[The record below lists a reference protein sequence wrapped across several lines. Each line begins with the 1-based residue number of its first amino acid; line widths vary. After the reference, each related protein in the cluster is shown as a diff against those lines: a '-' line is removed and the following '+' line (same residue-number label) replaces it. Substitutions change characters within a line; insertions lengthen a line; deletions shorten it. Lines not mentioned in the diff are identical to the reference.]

1 MKNVNKRLRKEKE
14 QSELNY
20 VSNTAGVLR
29 EIEAA
34 YIFRYL
40 DSSLFL
46 LARPVTVLLIFVFF
60 VYVNNF
66 VEDDVNIRRG
76 QMNGLHLC
84 QKVQIIHFR

>member
-1 MKNVNKRLRKEKE
+1 MSK
-14 QSELNY
+14 
-20 VSNTAGVLR
+20 
-29 EIEAA
+29 
-34 YIFRYL
+34 
-40 DSSLFL
+40 L
-46 LARPVTVLLIFVFF
+46 LGWI